1 MTRIKKYQ
9 SIQAL
14 RALAALGVA
23 AFHTH
28 GVVVAHGWLPHSFPC
43 VSRYGEIGVEVFFVI
58 SGFVLAWV
66 THGEPRGFA
75 SARSFIA
82 TRIARVVPLYW
93 ILTACFIA
101 TR

>member
-1 MTRIKKYQ
+1 
-9 SIQAL
+9 
-14 RALAALGVA
+14 
-23 AFHTH
+23 
-28 GVVVAHGWLPHSFPC
+28 
-43 VSRYGEIGVEVFFVI
+43 VI